1 MSLLYE
7 NLYRKIDTNQLV
19 EARLSY
25 ATDNIE
31 VNLFET
37 KTRAFDFALKFN
49 DLSFIS
55 MIKGKK
61 VMHFDNDEF
70 EFLPEESL
78 ILDKYDKMLIDFPEA
93 DIDNP
98 TQCMALIISPDEILN
113 TLNLLNEKHQ
123 KLDKSEWKLDGSHN
137 NKIEN
142 DIFLQNDIKKIISIA
157 SSDRNHK
164 SVLSK
169 LATQQ
174 LIINLM
180 QTKFRNQILKSTYSD
195 SNNQLFLAVDYI
207 RKNIDTLMSIDE
219 VASVAYMSKQTFF
232 RHFKNELG
240 LTPNDFILKEKI
252 NKAKLLLKKDFGRSI
267 TDIAYSLSFSSASHF
282 IQIFRKITGTTPK
295 KYRQQFFR

>member
-1 MSLLYE
+1 M
-7 NLYRKIDTNQLV
+7 NTNQLV
-19 EARLSY
+19 ESRLSY
-25 ATDNIE
+25 TTDDIE

-37 KTRAFDFALKFN
+37 KTRAFDFSLKFN

-61 VMHFDNDEF
+61 VMHFNDNVFD
-70 EFLPEESL
+70 FLPEESL
-78 ILDKYDKMLIDFPEA
+78 ILNKYDKMLIDFPEA
-93 DIDNP
+93 DIENP
-98 TQCMALIISPDEILN
+98 TQCMALIISPDEISN

-142 DIFLQNDIKKIISIA
+142 DIFLQHDIKKIISIA

-180 QTKFRNQILKSTYSD
+180 QTKFRNLILKSTYSD

-207 RKNIDTLMSIDE
+207 RKNVEKTLNIDE
-219 VASVAYMSKQTFF
+219 IASVAYMSKQSFF
-232 RHFKNELG
+232 RHFKNEIG
-240 LTPNDFILKEKI
+240 QTPNDFILKEKI

-267 TDIAYSLSFSSASHF
+267 TDIAYSLSFSSTSYF
-282 IQIFRKITGTTPK
+282 IQIFKKITGITPK
-295 KYRQQFFR
+295 KYRQQFI

>member
-219 VASVAYMSKQTFF
+219 VASVAYMSKQTF
-232 RHFKNELG
+232 
-240 LTPNDFILKEKI
+240 
-252 NKAKLLLKKDFGRSI
+252 
-267 TDIAYSLSFSSASHF
+267 
-282 IQIFRKITGTTPK
+282 
-295 KYRQQFFR
+295 

>member
-1 MSLLYE
+1 MD
-7 NLYRKIDTNQLV
+7 KNQLV

-25 ATDNIE
+25 ATDDIE

-61 VMHFDNDEF
+61 IMHFQDNEF
-70 EFLPEESL
+70 DFLPEESL

-98 TQCMALIISPDEILN
+98 TQCMALIISPDEITN

-123 KLDKSEWKLDGSHN
+123 KLDKSEWKLDTSYS
-137 NKIEN
+137 KIEN
-142 DIFLQNDIKKIISIA
+142 DQFLQDDIKKIISIA
-157 SSDRNHK
+157 SSDRDHK
-164 SVLSK
+164 SVMSK

-180 QTKFRNQILKSTYSD
+180 QTKFRNTILKSTYSD
-195 SNNQLFLAVDYI
+195 TNNHLFLAIDYI
-207 RKNIDTLMSIDE
+207 RKNIDKAFNIDE
-219 VASVAYMSKQTFF
+219 VASVACMSKQTFF
-232 RHFKNELG
+232 RHFKNETG
-240 LTPNDFILKEKI
+240 ITPNDFILKEKI
-252 NKAKLLLKKDFGRSI
+252 TKAKFLLKKDFGRSI
-267 TDIAYSLSFSSASHF
+267 TDIAYSLSFSSTSHF
-282 IQIFRKITGTTPK
+282 IQLFKKITGITPK
-295 KYRQQFFR
+295 KYRQQFM

>member
-1 MSLLYE
+1 MSHFYD
-7 NLYRKIDTNQLV
+7 NIYRKMDKEQLV
-19 EARLSY
+19 ESRLSY

-37 KTRAFDFALKFN
+37 KTNAFDFALQFN

-61 VMHFDNDEF
+61 VMHFKDTEF

-78 ILDKYDKMLIDFPEA
+78 ILNKYDQMVIDFPEA

-98 TQCMALIISPDEILN
+98 TRCMALVISPDEISN
-113 TLNLLNEKHQ
+113 TLNMLNENYQ
-123 KLDKSEWKLDGSHN
+123 KADKSEWKIEGSF

-142 DIFLQNDIKKIISIA
+142 NHFLKNGVQKIISIA
-157 SSDRNHK
+157 SSDREHK

-169 LATQQ
+169 LATQE

-180 QTKFRNQILKSTYSD
+180 QTKFRDLILKATQSD
-195 SNNQLFLAVDYI
+195 NQLFLAVDYI
-207 RKNIDTLMSIDE
+207 RKNINKALSIDE
-219 VASVAYMSKQTFF
+219 IASVSYMSKQSFF

-240 LTPNDFILKEKI
+240 LTPNDFILNEKI
-252 NKAKLLLKKDFGRSI
+252 LKAKQLLKRDFARSI
-267 TDIAYSLSFSSASHF
+267 ADIAYSLSFSSTSYF
-282 IQIFRKITGTTPK
+282 IQVFKKITGITPK
-295 KYRQQFFR
+295 KYREQFV

>member
-1 MSLLYE
+1 MSLLFE
-7 NLYRKIDTNQLV
+7 NIYKQMDKNQLV

-25 ATDNIE
+25 ATDDIE

-61 VMHFDNDEF
+61 IMHFQDNEF
-70 EFLPEESL
+70 DFLPEESL

-98 TQCMALIISPDEILN
+98 TQCMALIISPDEITN

-123 KLDKSEWKLDGSHN
+123 KLDKSEWKLDTSYS
-137 NKIEN
+137 KIEN
-142 DIFLQNDIKKIISIA
+142 DQFLQDDIKKIISIA
-157 SSDRNHK
+157 SSDRDHK
-164 SVLSK
+164 SVMSK

-180 QTKFRNQILKSTYSD
+180 QTKFRNTILKSTYSD
-195 SNNQLFLAVDYI
+195 TNNHLFLAIDYI
-207 RKNIDTLMSIDE
+207 RKNIDKAFNIDE
-219 VASVAYMSKQTFF
+219 VASVACMSKQTFF
-232 RHFKNELG
+232 RHFKNETG
-240 LTPNDFILKEKI
+240 ITPNDFILKEKI
-252 NKAKLLLKKDFGRSI
+252 TKAKFLLKKDFGRSI
-267 TDIAYSLSFSSASHF
+267 TDIAYSLSFSSTSHF
-282 IQIFRKITGTTPK
+282 IQLFKKITGITPK
-295 KYRQQFFR
+295 KYRQQFM